1 MSEKAD
7 THAKATWAVGRG
19 GMRRGFR
26 CALVLM
32 CVSQS
37 FASRKILLLHGST
50 SSAGAFMARGAA
62 NVLGAAS
69 AAYHDGGPHAW
80 TFGGL
85 DWDVDIAEVTD
96 GGWWTDEKECSAES
110 KAAVDKAVSVVEKA
124 VCDGGYNGILG
135 FEHGA
140 LLASVVAARAE
151 LGDSEDACSNLQF
164 AVFCSAGIA
173 EPFADVLERLAD
185 TPPSLR
191 RLRLPTLHCL
201 SEADTVMPPDQ
212 GALLAAC
219 FGGDVLWHEAGHDLP
234 PKDDCK
240 DLIAWCDEVCPEG
253 SKFAN

>member
-1 MSEKAD
+1 
-7 THAKATWAVGRG
+7 
-19 GMRRGFR
+19 MRLGLRLLLCLLSAER
-26 CALVLM
+26 
-32 CVSQS
+32 S

-69 AAYHDGGPHAW
+69 GAYHDGGPHAW
-80 TFGGL
+80 QFGGL
-85 DWDVDIAEVTD
+85 DWDADIAEVTNCGD
-96 GGWWTDEKECSAES
+96 WWTNEDACSAES
-110 KAAVDKAVSVVEKA
+110 KAVVDSAVALVESTFRE
-124 VCDGGYNGILG
+124 GGYNGILG

-140 LLASVVAARAE
+140 FIASVVAARAE
-151 LGDSEDACSNLQF
+151 LGDSGACSDLQF

-173 EPFADVLERLAD
+173 EPYAELLERLAD

-191 RLRLPTLHCL
+191 RLSLPTLHCL
-201 SEADTVMPPDQ
+201 SEADAVMPADQ

-219 FGGDVLWHEAGHDLP
+219 FGGDVLWHDAGHALP

-240 DLIAWCDEVCPEG
+240 DVIAWCDEVCPEG